1 MGDRSLVTQI
11 IINKMEHQIKCDLT
25 TGREDN
31 GLNPIYELNEIK
43 IWAKK
48 MYDDYEKDNELHEII
63 NNTADRDWYREYID
77 YDKLDKLI

>member
-31 GLNPIYELNEIK
+31 GLPPINYLDNNIRNEIK
-43 IWAKK
+43 IWANNMYEAYKK
-48 MYDDYEKDNELHEII
+48 DGE
-63 NNTADRDWYREYID
+63 TP
-77 YDKLDKLI
+77 